1 MGERWGKYGDKKG
14 LFDYGFCML
23 HRLLMCPRKSVHAL
37 SVRAQDLSSHRYVY
51 TSDGILN
58 PEKIGEGSP
67 SSTSTRVSISS
78 AAIFPIQPASRFQK
92 SARSERMTPGT
103 GRASKHVHG
112 ADVRPIGVTLDFGRF
127 HPLGEGGEGKSLGPT
142 RVGNKNVLLAPRGV
156 SSRLLTTTRTSTTGG
171 SLASYSV
178 RGIKVVSL

>member
-1 MGERWGKYGDKKG
+1 
-14 LFDYGFCML
+14 ML

-58 PEKIGEGSP
+58 PGKIGEGSP

-92 SARSERMTPGT
+92 SARSERMTPGM
-103 GRASKHVHG
+103 GRALKHVHG
-112 ADVRPIGVTLDFGRF
+112 ADVRPIAVTLDFGRF
-127 HPLGEGGEGKSLGPT
+127 RSLGEGWEGKSLGPA
-142 RVGNKNVLLAPRGV
+142 REGSENVLFASCGV
-156 SSRLLTTTRTSTTGG
+156 SSRLLATTRTSTTGG
-171 SLASYSV
+171 SLACYSV
-178 RGIKVVSL
+178 HGIKVVSLWLTATGRDSLHVSSNAQGP